1 MEAATVTAAWAAVT
15 AEELTRLYW
24 RQACSDEEIGLL
36 FGVSKGAV
44 YHRRR
49 ALGVPSRPVGH
60 SLPLRDRGRSLRCS
74 GPFLR

>member
-1 MEAATVTAAWAAVT
+1 MEAATMTAAWAGVT

-36 FGVSKGAV
+36 FGVSKGTV

-49 ALGVPSRPVGH
+49 ALGVPSRPVGR
-60 SLPLRDRGRSLRCS
+60 SERLGDRGRSLVCR